1 MILFCKKIS
10 GMKRIIFTIAALTGL
25 LLQGNSQSLLWKIY
39 GKGLR
44 DTSYLY
50 GTIHIQDKRV
60 FQFDSLVYD
69 KLNAVEAYAMELNPE
84 KIDMEAMKKQMLMK
98 KHSLNEL
105 LSDSDYKYLDNY
117 MKKKMGTGVL
127 LYNKMKPFFLESQLS
142 QMDMPKDEK
151 KALDLYF
158 LDYAKKHQKIILGIE
173 KLEDQLGAIKAISL
187 SDQAKMLMETVRD
200 TTQQDFEELINAY
213 LHADFDK
220 FAELMKDTS
229 LPSNFEEAL
238 LTKRNKGMAKHII
251 QYCKKQPTFNA
262 IGAAH
267 LPGPNGVIALIRK
280 KGYTVEPIS
289 FKFVIPRSSK

>member
-1 MILFCKKIS
+1 
-10 GMKRIIFTIAALTGL
+10 MKRIIFTVIALVGL
-25 LLQGNSQSLLWKIY
+25 LFQGNAQSLLWKIY

-60 FQFDSLVYD
+60 FRFDSIVYD

-84 KIDMEAMKKQMLMK
+84 KIDMEAMKKEMLMK
-98 KHSLNEL
+98 KHTLNEL

-142 QMDMPKDEK
+142 QMDMPKDEG

-158 LDYAKKHQKIILGIE
+158 FNYAKSHQKIILGIE

-187 SDQAKMLMETVRD
+187 PDQAKMLMQTVRD
-200 TTQQDFEELINAY
+200 TTRANYEELLNAY
-213 LHADFDK
+213 LHADFNK
-220 FAELMKDTS
+220 FAELMKDTT

-267 LPGPNGVIALIRK
+267 LPGKNGVIALIRK
-280 KGYTVEPIS
+280 KGYTVEPIP
-289 FKFVIPRSSK
+289 FKFREN

>member
-1 MILFCKKIS
+1 MKK
-10 GMKRIIFTIAALTGL
+10 IIFTFVALTGFI
-25 LLQGNSQSLLWKIY
+25 LQGNSQSLLWKIY

-60 FQFDSLVYD
+60 FQFDSIVYD
-69 KLNAVEAYAMELNPE
+69 KLNAVEAYAMELNPD
-84 KIDMEAMKKQMLMK
+84 KIDADDLKKQMLMK
-98 KHSLNEL
+98 KHTLDEL
-105 LSDSDYKYLDNY
+105 LPDSDYQFLNNY
-117 MKKKMGTGVL
+117 MKEHMGSGVL

-142 QMDMPKDEK
+142 QLKMPKDEK
-151 KALDLYF
+151 KALDLF
-158 LDYAKKHQKIILGIE
+158 FFNYAKEHGKITLGIE

-187 SDQAKMLMETVRD
+187 ADQAKMLMETVRD
-200 TTQQDFEELINAY
+200 TTQADFEELINAY

-220 FAELMKDTS
+220 FAELMKDTT
-229 LPSNFEEAL
+229 LPANFEEAL

-280 KGYTVEPIS
+280 KGYTVEPVP
-289 FKFVIPRSSK
+289 FNFH

>member
-1 MILFCKKIS
+1 
-10 GMKRIIFTIAALTGL
+10 MKRIIFTIAVLAGL

-60 FQFDSLVYD
+60 FRFDSIVYD

-105 LSDSDYKYLDNY
+105 LSDSDYQCLDNY
-117 MKKKMGTGVL
+117 MKEKMGTGVL
-127 LYNKMKPFFLESQLS
+127 LYNKMKPFFLQSQLS
-142 QMDMPKDEK
+142 QLSMPKDMD
-151 KALDLYF
+151 KALDLF
-158 LDYAKKHQKIILGIE
+158 FFDYAKKHEKITLGIE
-173 KLEDQLGAIKAISL
+173 KLEDQLSAIKAISL
-187 SDQAKMLMETVRD
+187 QDQAKMLMQTVRD
-200 TTQQDFEELINAY
+200 TTDTDFDELLDAY

-220 FAELMKDTS
+220 FAELMKDTT

-251 QYCKKQPTFNA
+251 EYCKKQPTFNA

-267 LPGPNGVIALIRK
+267 LPGPNGVIALLRK
-280 KGYTVEPIS
+280 KGYKVEPIP
-289 FKFVIPRSSK
+289 FKFKDN

>member
-1 MILFCKKIS
+1 MR
-10 GMKRIIFTIAALTGL
+10 RIIFTIAALAGL

-60 FQFDSLVYD
+60 FHFDSIVYD
-69 KLNAVEAYAMELNPE
+69 KFNAVEAYAMELNPE
-84 KIDMEAMKKQMLMK
+84 KIDMAILKKEILMK
-98 KHSLNEL
+98 KHTLKEL
-105 LSDSDYKYLDNY
+105 LPDSDYQYLNDY
-117 MKKKMGTGVL
+117 MQKKMGTGVL

-158 LDYAKKHQKIILGIE
+158 FDYAKKHQKITLGIE

-187 SDQAKMLMETVRD
+187 PDQAKMLMQTVRD
-200 TTQQDFEELINAY
+200 TTQTDFEDLLDAY

-220 FAELMKDTS
+220 FAE
-229 LPSNFEEAL
+229 
-238 LTKRNKGMAKHII
+238 
-251 QYCKKQPTFNA
+251 
-262 IGAAH
+262 
-267 LPGPNGVIALIRK
+267 
-280 KGYTVEPIS
+280 
-289 FKFVIPRSSK
+289 

>member
-1 MILFCKKIS
+1 
-10 GMKRIIFTIAALTGL
+10 MKRIIFTIATLAGL

-60 FQFDSLVYD
+60 FQFDSIVYD
-69 KLNAVEAYAMELNPE
+69 KMNAVEAYAMELNPE

-98 KHSLNEL
+98 KHTLKEL
-105 LSDSDYKYLDNY
+105 LPDSDYQYLNDY
-117 MKKKMGTGVL
+117 MQKKMGTGVL

-142 QMDMPKDEK
+142 QMDMPKDKK

-158 LDYAKKHQKIILGIE
+158 FDYAKKHQKITLGIE

-187 SDQAKMLMETVRD
+187 SDQAKMLMQTVRD
-200 TTQQDFEELINAY
+200 TTQTDFEDLLNAY

-251 QYCKKQPTFNA
+251 QYCKTQPTFNA

-267 LPGPNGVIALIRK
+267 LPGPNGVIALLRK
-280 KGYTVEPIS
+280 KGYMVEPIP
-289 FKFVIPRSSK
+289 FKFKGN